1 MGLLDKAKAAA
12 EQAAAKAKE
21 GVEDVQTKRELSQ
34 AYGDL
39 GRLSFSLVESGE
51 LSNPELDALVDKIR
65 TLEAK
70 AAAEVL
76 LTFDPQFTI
85 SSRLADYRKGDFQQR
100 YHAALKAAG
109 LRE

>member
-39 GRLSFSLVESGE
+39 GRLAFTLVDSGE
-51 LSNPELDALVDKIR
+51 LSNPQFDALVAKIR

-70 AAAEVL
+70 ASADSAPVGAAAP
-76 LTFDPQFTI
+76 TSTDTPPSNQPPAMPT
-85 SSRLADYRKGDFQQR
+85 
-100 YHAALKAAG
+100 
-109 LRE
+109 

>member
-39 GRLSFSLVESGE
+39 GRLAFDLVERGE
-51 LSNPELDALVDKIR
+51 LSNHQLDALADKVR

-70 AAAEVL
+70 ASAEPVLTGAAAS
-76 LTFDPQFTI
+76 TSTDTAPSNQPPAMPT
-85 SSRLADYRKGDFQQR
+85 
-100 YHAALKAAG
+100 
-109 LRE
+109 

>member
-39 GRLSFSLVESGE
+39 GRLTFQLVEGGE
-51 LSNPELDALVDKIR
+51 LSNPQLDALAEKIR
-65 TLEAK
+65 NLEAK
-70 AAAEVL
+70 ASAEPA
-76 LTFDPQFTI
+76 TP
-85 SSRLADYRKGDFQQR
+85 A
-100 YHAALKAAG
+100 
-109 LRE
+109 

>member
-39 GRLSFSLVESGE
+39 GRLAFSLVETGE

-70 AAAEVL
+70 AAAEPV
-76 LTFDPQFTI
+76 P
-85 SSRLADYRKGDFQQR
+85 
-100 YHAALKAAG
+100 AG
-109 LRE
+109 AGASTSTDTPPSTQPPAMPT

>member
-39 GRLSFSLVESGE
+39 GRLAFTLVESGE
-51 LSNPELDALVDKIR
+51 LSNAQLDALVDKVR

-70 AAAEVL
+70 ASAEPVL
-76 LTFDPQFTI
+76 AGAG
-85 SSRLADYRKGDFQQR
+85 ADTAPSNQPP
-100 YHAALKAAG
+100 AMPT
-109 LRE
+109 